1 MKHDVLFAI
10 WEAKNLNPMGCSGKT
25 ADNVVVVV
33 VFLRLYVPPFRALIL
48 FRNANL
54 LNMFGNMSVPD
65 SEGLARFFCYPKKK
79 HT

>member
-33 VFLRLYVPPFRALIL
+33 VVAVFLRLYVPPFGALIL

-65 SEGLARFFCYPKKK
+65 SLRV
-79 HT
+79 